1 MDLQGNLPPWRVK
14 DDLKVIVVSI
24 KDFCSLNNL
33 DLLQLKVVFVP
44 SGPLGITIFL
54 TTRLYLALNKVGS
67 LNIKTI

>member
-1 MDLQGNLPPWRVK
+1 MK